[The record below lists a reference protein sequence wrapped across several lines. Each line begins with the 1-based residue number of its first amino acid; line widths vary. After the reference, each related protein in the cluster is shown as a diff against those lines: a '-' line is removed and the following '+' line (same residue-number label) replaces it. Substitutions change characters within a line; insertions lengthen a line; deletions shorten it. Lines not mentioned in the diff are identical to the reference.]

1 MTGVGTSLDF
11 INESVQDV
19 FARLLTANFTTKPLG
34 FSQDAPQTARL
45 EKSSLDTDRS
55 IQSPELRRPASS
67 DDVVTIL
74 QSVVPNLP
82 KILLDPDRITG
93 TATVISTNVIAP
105 LFRSRYFPSNVT
117 KSTLKLLYGLS
128 RLPNAP
134 KPWKKDISDGFND
147 PKFFSTSLD
156 LVEDGWIPLLKQW
169 VLADKDRIPD
179 LLSRLT
185 SPTSA
190 GIMFGVGASSAR
202 LEADRKTQLNLR
214 RIALLILAATEDT
227 FVTNLAGLE
236 DKLVELLTATAAS
249 SPSSTTRAEVYMV
262 LRALIL
268 KTSAVHLASLW
279 PAINSELQSSI
290 SSILPGEQPD
300 VYNNLSILQACK
312 LLDLLL
318 TIAPDEFQ
326 LHEWLFITDTIDAV
340 YKPSNWSPVALADK
354 LSEQM
359 GSTASTPSSHIAVTA
374 TSASISQGSRRPLLD
389 LIDTKVL
396 PKEELVGKILKPFFS
411 QLSIYAFESTYG
423 MGEPDRQA
431 CIKGLL
437 ADIFDDTTMAG

>member
-1 MTGVGTSLDF
+1 
-11 INESVQDV
+11 
-19 FARLLTANFTTKPLG
+19 
-34 FSQDAPQTARL
+34 
-45 EKSSLDTDRS
+45 
-55 IQSPELRRPASS
+55 
-67 DDVVTIL
+67 
-74 QSVVPNLP
+74 
-82 KILLDPDRITG
+82 
-93 TATVISTNVIAP
+93 
-105 LFRSRYFPSNVT
+105 
-117 KSTLKLLYGLS
+117 
-128 RLPNAP
+128 
-134 KPWKKDISDGFND
+134 
-147 PKFFSTSLD
+147 
-156 LVEDGWIPLLKQW
+156 
-169 VLADKDRIPD
+169 
-179 LLSRLT
+179 
-185 SPTSA
+185 
-190 GIMFGVGASSAR
+190 MFGVGASSAR

-268 KTSAVHLASLW
+268 TSAVHLASLW

-359 GSTASTPSSHIAVTA
+359 GALLVPHLR
-374 TSASISQGSRRPLLD
+374 TSQSQLRRPASQGSRRPLLD

-431 CIKGLL
+431 CIRGCLRTSLMIPRWLDDRRVIVIFALMLYACPSSRSISDGAWFGLL
-437 ADIFDDTTMAG
+437 LCTGRFMHS

>member
-1 MTGVGTSLDF
+1 
-11 INESVQDV
+11 
-19 FARLLTANFTTKPLG
+19 
-34 FSQDAPQTARL
+34 
-45 EKSSLDTDRS
+45 
-55 IQSPELRRPASS
+55 
-67 DDVVTIL
+67 
-74 QSVVPNLP
+74 
-82 KILLDPDRITG
+82 
-93 TATVISTNVIAP
+93 
-105 LFRSRYFPSNVT
+105 
-117 KSTLKLLYGLS
+117 
-128 RLPNAP
+128 
-134 KPWKKDISDGFND
+134 
-147 PKFFSTSLD
+147 
-156 LVEDGWIPLLKQW
+156 
-169 VLADKDRIPD
+169 
-179 LLSRLT
+179 
-185 SPTSA
+185 
-190 GIMFGVGASSAR
+190 
-202 LEADRKTQLNLR
+202 
-214 RIALLILAATEDT
+214 
-227 FVTNLAGLE
+227 
-236 DKLVELLTATAAS
+236 
-249 SPSSTTRAEVYMV
+249 MV

-340 YKPSNWSPVALADK
+340 YKPSNWSPIALADK